1 MEPIQK
7 ALVGYLEI
15 DSNKIGMTT
24 DYNRQWYTLTSYKLI
39 LIALVSFNV
48 SSFGK
53 IAYSFLRKL
62 ACDFYARKQQ
72 LQCRMNYWLEG

>member
-7 ALVGYLEI
+7 ALIGYLNV
-15 DSNKIGMTT
+15 DTKKIGMTT
-24 DYNRQWYTLTSYKLI
+24 DYNRQWYTLVSYKLI

-53 IAYSFLRKL
+53 IAYSFIRKI
-62 ACDFYARKQQ
+62 ACDIYARKQQ
-72 LQCRMNYWLEG
+72 LQSRMNYWL